1 MLGCNRS
8 ERKRNIIVFDH
19 QQWHAHIQ
27 AIHIHTI
34 AYTHIHEQIIEG
46 VEDNNNFTINGIGE
60 VWFKQMWTPNTY
72 TNTIS
77 HPKKKNNNNIQMYGY
92 KGMGMCRVVLLYHI
106 ENHFRMKFS
115 SKNHIPMEERKS
127 VQECIRRMIFCYLRP
142 DCVGIG
148 AERKS
153 LPFRFYFLFRS
164 WHR

>member
-77 HPKKKNNNNIQMYGY
+77 HPKKKQQQHTNVRVQRNGY
-92 KGMGMCRVVLLYHI
+92 VSGRFIVSY
-106 ENHFRMKFS
+106 
-115 SKNHIPMEERKS
+115 RKS
-127 VQECIRRMIFCYLRP
+127 FSYEVFFEKSYSDGRKKKCSRMHSSHDFLLSSTGLRRNRCREKVFAFSILLS
-142 DCVGIG
+142 V
-148 AERKS
+148 
-153 LPFRFYFLFRS
+153 
-164 WHR
+164 